1 MDGIV
6 STSQGA
12 VNGAVAWESMFVS
25 QVVFL
30 QERELFTVTPG
41 QNRGVR
47 RRDAT

>member
-1 MDGIV
+1 VNGIV
-6 STSQGA
+6 STSQDAVGGA
-12 VNGAVAWESMFVS
+12 VVWKAMFVS